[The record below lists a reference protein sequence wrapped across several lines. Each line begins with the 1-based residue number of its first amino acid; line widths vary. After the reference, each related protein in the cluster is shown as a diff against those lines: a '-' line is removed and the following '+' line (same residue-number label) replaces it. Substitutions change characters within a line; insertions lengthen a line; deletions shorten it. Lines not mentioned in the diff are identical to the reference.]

1 MAARWMTP
9 LVEPPS
15 ASSTRAAFS
24 IAPAVMILSG
34 VRSDRASATARAPV
48 ASAARS
54 RSACTAGIAAV
65 PGSVMPS
72 ASAMAAMVEAVP
84 MTAQVPAVVTS
95 RPSTAS
101 MLGLVELAGAELRP
115 ELAAVGAGA
124 DAVVLVARGHLR
136 AADQLDGGLAGAGR
150 AHQLRR
156 HGLVAAAHQHHRVHR
171 LGADHLLGVHGHE
184 VAELHGVG
192 GERGLVQRDGG
203 ELERQP
209 AGRRHAALDGVE
221 QLGEVAVAGIEPRV
235 RVGDADDGAGQLLA
249 RVAHRLGERAP
260 HVDGEVAVAV
270 GLQLAQEPALG
281 LVLAIS

>member
-24 IAPAVMILSG
+24 TDAAVTILSG
-34 VRSDRASATARAPV
+34 VRSDRARATARAPV

-101 MLGLVELAGAELRP
+101 ISGLPSLPARNCTQNLR
-115 ELAAVGAGA
+115 
-124 DAVVLVARGHLR
+124 
-136 AADQLDGGLAGAGR
+136 QS
-150 AHQLRR
+150 
-156 HGLVAAAHQHHRVHR
+156 
-171 LGADHLLGVHGHE
+171 
-184 VAELHGVG
+184 
-192 GERGLVQRDGG
+192 VQ
-203 ELERQP
+203 
-209 AGRRHAALDGVE
+209 
-221 QLGEVAVAGIEPRV
+221 
-235 RVGDADDGAGQLLA
+235 
-249 RVAHRLGERAP
+249 AP
-260 HVDGEVAVAV
+260 TRSS
-270 GLQLAQEPALG
+270 L
-281 LVLAIS
+281 

>member
-54 RSACTAGIAAV
+54 RSACTAGMAAV

-101 MLGLVELAGAELRP
+101 ISAWPSLPARNCVQNLR
-115 ELAAVGAGA
+115 
-124 DAVVLVARGHLR
+124 
-136 AADQLDGGLAGAGR
+136 QS
-150 AHQLRR
+150 
-156 HGLVAAAHQHHRVHR
+156 
-171 LGADHLLGVHGHE
+171 
-184 VAELHGVG
+184 
-192 GERGLVQRDGG
+192 VQ
-203 ELERQP
+203 
-209 AGRRHAALDGVE
+209 
-221 QLGEVAVAGIEPRV
+221 
-235 RVGDADDGAGQLLA
+235 
-249 RVAHRLGERAP
+249 AP
-260 HVDGEVAVAV
+260 TRSS
-270 GLQLAQEPALG
+270 L
-281 LVLAIS
+281 